1 VARSGMPGGSAFRQY
16 EVLGLDDVY
25 LDYAGGFHQRDP
37 IHVHL
42 SRIQAG
48 DKVFLTADNPGIN
61 ICDKEGVCVGRLSH
75 GASAKWEDKLEMVSE
90 VRVVAMI
97 KRDSLDSQEGFRD
110 RVTADKWEVPVL
122 EVVFT

>member
-1 VARSGMPGGSAFRQY
+1 M
-16 EVLGLDDVY
+16 DDVY

-48 DKVFLTADNPGIN
+48 DKVFLTADNPAIN
-61 ICDKEGVCVGRLSH
+61 ICDKEGFCVGRLSQ
-75 GASAKWEDKLEMVSE
+75 GASAKWEDKLELVSE
-90 VRVVAMI
+90 VRVVAMV

-110 RVTADKWEVPVL
+110 RVKAEKWEVPVL
-122 EVVFT
+122 EVVFA